1 MKSFSEGDLSPL
13 NQPLPG
19 ATPDRPGQN
28 DHRHR
33 QVDVSLSSCGLCL
46 WLWDD
51 PAVVVLCRPRDESLL
66 QVPTQQTTKE
76 KKKRPNLAP
85 VYLVARL
92 ISKRRRRL
100 APSGEDLQ
108 TSGRQARSNMP
119 DSGNLCLCLRLLL
132 CLCVCLRD
140 RPGGEKYPLILNL
153 QSSFLSPSSGRVL
166 VWLIS
171 EILTSRASEDSPGSH
186 L

>member
-1 MKSFSEGDLSPL
+1 MIAAYLKVAKPANSPCKMCFSKGDLL
-13 NQPLPG
+13 ALHQPLPG
-19 ATPDRPGQN
+19 ATPNRPRQD

-92 ISKRRRRL
+92 ISRRRRRL

-108 TSGRQARSNMP
+108 TSGRQARSNLTATET
-119 DSGNLCLCLRLLL
+119 SVSVFAFSFVFSF
-132 CLCVCLRD
+132 VC
-140 RPGGEKYPLILNL
+140 ET
-153 QSSFLSPSSGRVL
+153 GRVKN
-166 VWLIS
+166 
-171 EILTSRASEDSPGSH
+171 TH
-186 L
+186 